1 MNKDASPTYASLH
14 LSRGLA
20 DALLVLATLAAVT
33 GGGGCAG
40 TPWFLGQ
47 PLDDRQVVPP
57 TSRAETV
64 ATHRQRYEEA
74 RRRGE
79 KVIELDEL
87 ASLERRGALHDDDIR
102 RFLELLKERARDWIV
117 LRRPLPL
124 AQDLRHIVDLDPSR
138 ARGLAPALRNAE
150 RAAGDVWLA
159 LGENAR
165 AEAEYRRADRL
176 GAAGML
182 FRMRAAWGA
191 SPGDLDRPVLERA
204 LSELPERALAPFT
217 AAYLDGEGERQ
228 PKLLQRGWTAARVHG
243 PPELLT
249 RLQALPDAITFAA
262 PPPQP
267 PPAPGE
273 TAAPPAA
280 VPAEPAPDAR
290 LYQRPTLARTLLP
303 LARLYPH
310 LSLPGA
316 RSREWAERLLAED
329 PTAPDSLEFA
339 ALVDARAGRLGGAAR
354 KLVDLVFY
362 SPDRGAGYARAARLW
377 EVTGEG
383 RRACLAW
390 ERAAQ
395 LAPVDDPRWCNLV
408 ACLRA
413 NPGAGDAELVRVQV
427 RARAPLL
434 ACPGEK
440 TTAPPLEAPAEDGG
454 ATDADVTDADIPDAS
469 RRPPPTASPPDA
481 SPSPAD

>member
-1 MNKDASPTYASLH
+1 MTEPPTEGKPAAGDVPIPW
-14 LSRGLA
+14 RGLA
-20 DALLVLATLAAVT
+20 GALLALATLAAVT
-33 GGGGCAG
+33 GGGACAG

-87 ASLERRGALHDDDIR
+87 AALERRGALHDDDIR
-102 RFLELLKERARDWIV
+102 RFLELLRERARDWIT

-138 ARGLAPALRNAE
+138 ARGLASALRNAE

-165 AEAEYRRADRL
+165 AEEEYRRADRL

-191 SPGDLDRPVLERA
+191 SPGDLERPVLERA

-228 PKLLQRGWTAARVHG
+228 PKLLQRGWTAARVYG
-243 PPELLT
+243 PPDLLT
-249 RLQALPDAITFAA
+249 RLQALSDAITFAL

-267 PPAPGE
+267 PPAPSE
-273 TAAPPAA
+273 TAAPPA
-280 VPAEPAPDAR
+280 VVLPEPAPDAR
-290 LYQRPTLARTLLP
+290 LYQRATLARTLLP
-303 LARLYPH
+303 LARQYRQ

-316 RSREWAERLLAED
+316 RSREWADRLLAED

-339 ALVDARAGRLGGAAR
+339 ALVDARAGRVGGAAR

-362 SPDRGAGYARAARLW
+362 SPDRGAGYARAARVW

-413 NPGAGDAELVRVQV
+413 NPGSGDADQARVQV

-434 ACPGEK
+434 SCPGEK
-440 TTAPPLEAPAEDGG
+440 PIVPPPEDPEEDGG
-454 ATDADVTDADIPDAS
+454 VTDGDITDVPPPPLPADSPSDAS
-469 RRPPPTASPPDA
+469 RSPGD
-481 SPSPAD
+481 